1 MRSYPSEAMMR
12 ELLLAAALTAAM
24 PAAANA
30 ATWIAA
36 CYDGKNLQYN
46 QTIGGKG
53 VIYLEM
59 ANGNFQSMGLVQNSY
74 DGNVVCSVADTKS
87 PPGAELFIKVC
98 ADKAHNTITLKYKD
112 PTGKG
117 QSIDDAAPYC
127 QAAVTVH

>member
-1 MRSYPSEAMMR
+1 MRK
-12 ELLLAAALTAAM
+12 LLLAAALAALM

-36 CYDGKNLQYN
+36 CTDGQNLQYN

-53 VIYLEM
+53 VLYLEM
-59 ANGNFQSMGLVQNSY
+59 ASGNYQSMGLVQNSY
-74 DGNVVCSVADTKS
+74 DGNVVCSVADVK
-87 PPGAELFIKVC
+87 PPSGAELFIKVC

-117 QSIDDAAPYC
+117 PSIDDAAPYC

>member
-1 MRSYPSEAMMR
+1 MRKV
-12 ELLLAAALTAAM
+12 LFAALVAALM

-36 CYDGKNLQYN
+36 CYDGKNVQYN

-53 VIYLEM
+53 VLYLQKDD
-59 ANGNFQSMGLVQNSY
+59 GNYQGLALTQSSY
-74 DGNVVCSVADTKS
+74 DGNVVCGVADDKQQ
-87 PPGAELFIKVC
+87 PGGGLSIKVC
-98 ADKAHNTITLKYKD
+98 ADKAKNTITMKFKD

-127 QAAVTVH
+127 NAAVTVH